1 MSRPRKENTTDKAA
15 NKIKEKQTKVKN
27 TKNCKTL
34 NGKNLTKLIK
44 SKTEI
49 KYDNPD
55 VKLVMLQK
63 CVECQNDCKIKAIE
77 GAILI
82 ACPDFKAKLT

>member
-1 MSRPRKENTTDKAA
+1 MGRPKKENTTDKAV
-15 NKIKEKQTKVKN
+15 NKIKEKQTKVKSI
-27 TKNCKTL
+27 KNCKTL
-34 NGKNLTKLIK
+34 DGKKLTESIK